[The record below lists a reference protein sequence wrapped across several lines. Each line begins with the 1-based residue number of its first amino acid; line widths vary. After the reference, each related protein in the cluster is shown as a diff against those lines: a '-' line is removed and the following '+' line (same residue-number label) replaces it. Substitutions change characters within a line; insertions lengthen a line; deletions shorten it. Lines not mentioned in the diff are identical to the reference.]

1 MVPPAPGNTPMMN
14 PSGEPRS
21 QGMNDRLQVS
31 FGIDTLPIVL
41 ASSLTTSL
49 MVLKFLNT
57 SVTA

>member
-1 MVPPAPGNTPMMN
+1 MVPPAPGSTPMMN

-21 QGMNDRLQVS
+21 QGMIDLLQVS
-31 FGIDTLPIVL
+31 FGIETLPMVL
-41 ASSLTTSL
+41 GSSLTTSL